1 MIPWRWCPVY
11 RAAVVTVSD
20 RASRGERRDE
30 SGRTAGEMLSG
41 IATVEEYRVIPD
53 DMEQIIETLVDL
65 SDRKRVHLVVT
76 TGGTGFGPRDNTPE
90 ATLAVVEREAPGL
103 AEAMRAEG
111 LKETPR
117 AMLSRGVAGIRQN
130 TLIINLPGSP
140 KAVRAGLSVL
150 LPVLPH
156 ALEVLAGRAG
166 ECGRE

>member
-1 MIPWRWCPVY
+1 VY

-20 RASRGERRDE
+20 RASRGERPDE
-30 SGRTAGEMLSG
+30 SGRTAGEMLAG

-65 SDRKRVHLVVT
+65 SDRKRVHLVIT

-103 AEAMRAEG
+103 AEAMRVEG

-140 KAVRAGLSVL
+140 KAVRAGLGVL

-156 ALEVLAGRAG
+156 ALEVLVGRAG

>member
-1 MIPWRWCPVY
+1 M
-11 RAAVVTVSD
+11 VTVSD
-20 RASRGERRDE
+20 RASRGERGDE

-103 AEAMRAEG
+103 AEAMRVEG

-117 AMLSRGVAGIRQN
+117 AMLSRAVAGIRQN
-130 TLIINLPGSP
+130 TLIVNLPGSP

-156 ALEVLAGRAG
+156 ALEVLTGQSR